1 MRGDL
6 QGKVFLVTGATEG
19 IGKAA
24 AREFAKRG
32 AELVLVARNKEKG
45 ERLVAELKNA
55 TGNNDISLLLADMSS
70 IADIKRVA
78 AEFRAPRTKLDVLV
92 NNAGALFSDYQ
103 LSKDGLE
110 MTFALNHMA
119 YFGLTFSLLDLLKS
133 TKGARVVS
141 TSSMGHKIGKFEL
154 GRIAKREPGHAG
166 WAAYGESK
174 YANILF
180 TRELARRLKGSG
192 ATANC
197 FHPGFVYTGFG
208 LNNGGFI
215 KWAFSVVS
223 PIFARTPEKGADTLI
238 WLATSPEAAS
248 HTGEYFSDR
257 KVTKVVESRHRDN
270 GELAKGLW
278 DLSEKLYN

>member
-1 MRGDL
+1 
-6 QGKVFLVTGATEG
+6 
-19 IGKAA
+19 
-24 AREFAKRG
+24 
-32 AELVLVARNKEKG
+32 
-45 ERLVAELKNA
+45 
-55 TGNNDISLLLADMSS
+55 MSS

-78 AEFRAPRTKLDVLV
+78 AEFRAYHTKLDVLV
-92 NNAGALFSDYQ
+92 NNAGALFKERQ

-110 MTFALNHMA
+110 MTFALNHMG

-166 WAAYGESK
+166 WPAYGESK

-197 FHPGFVYTGFG
+197 FHPGFVHTGFG
-208 LNNGGFI
+208 LDNGGFL
-215 KWAFSVVS
+215 KLAFSVVS
-223 PIFARTPEKGADTLI
+223 PIFARTPEKGAETLI

-257 KVTKVVESRHRDN
+257 KVTKVVEPRRND
-270 GELAKGLW
+270 ELARGLW
-278 DLSEKLYN
+278 ELSEKLYS

>member
-1 MRGDL
+1 MSGDL

-32 AELVLVARNKEKG
+32 AEVVLVARNKEKG
-45 ERLVAELKNA
+45 ERVVAELKKA
-55 TGNNDISLLLADMSS
+55 TGNDDISLLVADMSS
-70 IADIKRVA
+70 IADIKRAA
-78 AEFRAPRTKLDVLV
+78 AEFRVSHTKLDVLA
-92 NNAGALFSDYQ
+92 NNAGALFSKYQ

-110 MTFALNHMA
+110 MTFALNHMG

-141 TSSMGHKIGKFEL
+141 TSSLGHKIGKFEL

-166 WAAYGESK
+166 WPAYGESK

-180 TRELARRLKGSG
+180 TRELARRLEGSG

-197 FHPGFVYTGFG
+197 FNPGFVNSGFG
-208 LNNGGFI
+208 LDNGGFL

-223 PIFARTPEKGADTLI
+223 PIFAQTPEKGADTLI

-248 HTGEYFSDR
+248 HTGEYFSGR
-257 KVTKVVESRHRDN
+257 KVTKVVEPRRDD
-270 GELAKGLW
+270 ELARGLW
-278 DLSEKLYN
+278 ELSEKLYNG

>member
-1 MRGDL
+1 MSGDV

-24 AREFAKRG
+24 ASEFAKRG
-32 AELVLVARNKEKG
+32 AEVVLVARNKEKG
-45 ERLVAELKNA
+45 ERVVAEMKKA
-55 TGNNDISLLLADMSS
+55 TGNNDISLLVADMSS

-78 AEFRAPRTKLDVLV
+78 AEFRASHTRLDVLV
-92 NNAGALFSDYQ
+92 NNAGALFDKYQ
-103 LSKDGLE
+103 LSRDGLE
-110 MTFALNHMA
+110 MTFALNHMG

-141 TSSMGHKIGKFEL
+141 TSSLGHKIGKFEL
-154 GRIAKREPGHAG
+154 GRVAKREPEHAG
-166 WAAYGESK
+166 WPAYGESK

-180 TRELARRLKGSG
+180 TRELARRLEGSG

-197 FHPGFVYTGFG
+197 FNPGFVNSGFG
-208 LNNGGFI
+208 LNNGGFL

-223 PIFARTPEKGADTLI
+223 PIFAQTPEKGADTLI

-248 HTGEYFSDR
+248 HTGAYFSDR
-257 KVTKVVESRHRDN
+257 KVTKVVEPRRN
-270 GELAKGLW
+270 AELAKGLW
-278 DLSEKLYN
+278 ELSEKLYN

>member
-1 MRGDL
+1 MSPDL

-19 IGKAA
+19 LGKAA

-45 ERLVAELKNA
+45 ERVVAELRKA
-55 TGNNDISLLLADMSS
+55 TGDNDISLMVADMSS
-70 IADIKRVA
+70 IADIKRAA
-78 AEFRAPRTKLDVLV
+78 AEFRAYDTKLDVLV
-92 NNAGALFSDYQ
+92 NNAGALFTDYQ

-110 MTFALNHMA
+110 MTFALNHMG
-119 YFGLTFSLLDLLKS
+119 YFGVTFSLLDLLKR
-133 TKGARVVS
+133 TQGARVVS
-141 TSSMGHKIGKFEL
+141 TSSLGHKIGKFEL

-180 TRELARRLKGSG
+180 TRELARRLEGSG

-197 FHPGFVYTGFG
+197 FHPSFVNSGFG
-208 LNNGGFI
+208 LNNGGFL
-215 KWAFSVVS
+215 KLAFSVVS
-223 PIFARTPEKGADTLI
+223 PIFARTPEKAADTLI

-257 KVTKVVESRHRDN
+257 RITKVVEPKHS
-270 GELAKGLW
+270 GELAGGLW
-278 DLSEKLYN
+278 ELSEKLYN

>member
-1 MRGDL
+1 MSGDL

-19 IGKAA
+19 TGKAA
-24 AREFAKRG
+24 ALEFAKRG

-45 ERLVAELKNA
+45 ERVVAELREA
-55 TGNNDISLLLADMSS
+55 TGNNEISLIVADMSS
-70 IADIKRVA
+70 IADVKRAA
-78 AEFRAPRTKLDVLV
+78 AEFRASHTKLDVLV
-92 NNAGALFSDYQ
+92 NNAGALFKEYQ

-110 MTFALNHMA
+110 MTFALNHMG

-141 TSSMGHKIGKFEL
+141 TSSLGHKMGKFEL
-154 GRIAKREPGHAG
+154 GRIAKREPGQAG
-166 WAAYGESK
+166 WPAYGESK

-180 TRELARRLKGSG
+180 TRELARRLEGSG

-197 FHPGFVYTGFG
+197 FHPGFVNSGFG
-208 LNNGGFI
+208 LNNGGFL
-215 KWAFSVVS
+215 KLAFSVVS

-248 HTGEYFSDR
+248 HTGKYFFKR
-257 KVTKVVESRHRDN
+257 KIEKVVEPKQDDD
-270 GELAKGLW
+270 LAGGLW
-278 DLSEKLYN
+278 ELSEKLYD